1 MATEP
6 GGMRR
11 FEAGDSTGD
20 DLAGSAVGGGDDGD
34 EKLTTE
40 KWYGEVQPMLS
51 QLLMMNGYEGM
62 MLEMFAAQLESAFE
76 NKDAH
81 SLRDQVFVAPLAP

>member
-1 MATEP
+1 
-6 GGMRR
+6 
-11 FEAGDSTGD
+11 
-20 DLAGSAVGGGDDGD
+20 
-34 EKLTTE
+34 
-40 KWYGEVQPMLS
+40 MLS